1 MSALANRI
9 EVSDDETPPPA
20 PKPEAKA
27 EPKAEPKPEPKP
39 VAKQQQDE
47 DGTDWVDIDDPK
59 LKARFN
65 RLYRHTKEAN
75 AKAEK
80 TERQVQLLADQNIK
94 LQSALEKLVGG
105 MRDEVKKKE
114 LATLKQEMKEALAT
128 GDTETFVSVNERLVD
143 MKREVTEE
151 KAPPPPSAPPPLP
164 DTEMKVLHS
173 WQNQTGDDGEDLR
186 PWAKPGHS
194 EFAATQDMI
203 RRVVADPEM
212 QEAPIREILREVD
225 KRMSKALDADDE
237 DEPPRRN
244 PVQRAFS
251 SPRGTRPAARESMS
265 LSAQERVIA
274 EAMFMGGRGA
284 LARSAKDAHDLYL
297 KQKKSLGRVVEVE
310 D

>member
-1 MSALANRI
+1 MSSLANRI

-20 PKPEAKA
+20 PKPEA
-27 EPKAEPKPEPKP
+27 KAEPKPEPKP

-80 TERQVQLLADQNIK
+80 TERQVQLLADQNLK

-151 KAPPPPSAPPPLP
+151 KAPPSPSAPPPLP

-186 PWAKPGHS
+186 PWAKPGHP

-203 RRVVADPEM
+203 RLVVADPEM

-237 DEPPRRN
+237 DEAPRRN

-251 SPRGTRPAARESMS
+251 SPRGTRPAARESTS